1 MPHRLRSRRQPHRS
15 SDTSAP
21 KENVTPAQSTGTAE
35 KSYTETMET
44 LKKAE
49 TTAPTYSGS
58 YDQEIKKT
66 FTKRSQTASRSSMT
80 TRPTPVWAVLGE
92 VPAAR
97 QTGDEKT
104 AWGRLPH

>member
-1 MPHRLRSRRQPHRS
+1 MLTGSSEEKKRQVQETAPTEEVTS
-15 SDTSAP
+15 AAQNTQQETAPKQDTSAP

-58 YDQEIKKT
+58 YDQEIND
-66 FTKRSQTASRSSMT
+66 
-80 TRPTPVWAVLGE
+80 L
-92 VPAAR
+92 
-97 QTGDEKT
+97 
-104 AWGRLPH
+104 